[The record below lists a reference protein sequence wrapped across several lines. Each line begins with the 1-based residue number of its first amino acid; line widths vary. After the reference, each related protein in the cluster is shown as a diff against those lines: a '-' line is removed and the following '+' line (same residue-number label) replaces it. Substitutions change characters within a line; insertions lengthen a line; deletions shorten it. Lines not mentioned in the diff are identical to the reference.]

1 MIDGYVADGNVGI
14 SKKRKLT
21 EKQRQKLAENLKR
34 NKR

>member
-1 MIDGYVADGNVGI
+1 MIDGYVTGNVGI